1 MTVRRI
7 RRSQDGAGRRRA
19 QLEMLHRFA
28 ARLNQ
33 APDVQGIGEAVTS
46 ELRTLIDYHTCR
58 VHLLDDDGLTLVP
71 IAFRGE
77 LSEYDGETYDAL
89 VTTLGRGLTGHVAES
104 RHSYYTPN
112 ANEDAYAATIAG
124 TVDIEESILA
134 APLVFDDRLIGTVVL
149 SKVGVDQFDDEDRA
163 VLETVASHAAVAIEN
178 ARART
183 EIERALE
190 TEREAAARL
199 RAVDEMK
206 NAFLRAVSHDLRTPL
221 TVVLG
226 AAITLQREDMDL
238 QASEVLEMSALIEVN
253 ARKLDRLLR
262 NLLDVERLARGVIEA
277 RRQPTDVA
285 ALVATVVEES
295 RIGRDRIVHVD
306 AAPIVVHIDPAQ
318 TERILENLLV
328 NARRH
333 TPDDAT
339 IWVHARYEDKGLLL
353 RVEDDG
359 PGIPPELRDV
369 IFEPFRRGV
378 SDDPSPGT
386 GIGLS
391 LVAQFAELHG
401 GRAWVED
408 RSGGGASFRV
418 LLPCLRS
425 SPASAHRTRR
435 GRGSHERSTATTTA
449 H

>member
-1 MTVRRI
+1 
-7 RRSQDGAGRRRA
+7 
-19 QLEMLHRFA
+19 MLHRFA
-28 ARLNQ
+28 ARLNL
-33 APDVQGIGEAVTS
+33 APDLRAIGEAVTS
-46 ELRTLIDYHTCR
+46 ELRTLIDYHNCR
-58 VHLLDDDGLTLVP
+58 VHLLHEDGVTLVP

-77 LSEYDGETYDAL
+77 LSEYGGETYDAL
-89 VTTLGRGLTGHVAES
+89 VTAVGRGLTGHVAET

-149 SKVGVDQFDDEDRA
+149 SKVGIDQFDDEDRE
-163 VLETVASHAAVAIEN
+163 VLETVASHTAVAIEN
-178 ARART
+178 AGART

-226 AAITLQREDMDL
+226 AAITLQRDDL
-238 QASEVLEMSALIEVN
+238 DLASHEIREMSVLIETN

-262 NLLDVERLARGVIEA
+262 NLLDVERLARGVVEA
-277 RRQPTDVA
+277 RRQPTDIG
-285 ALVATVVEES
+285 ALVRTVVEES
-295 RIGRDRIVHVD
+295 QVARDRLVHVD
-306 AAPIVVHIDPAQ
+306 VAAAVANVDPAQ

-333 TPDDAT
+333 TPGDAT
-339 IWVHARYEDKGLLL
+339 IWVRGHLEEDALLL
-353 RVEDDG
+353 AVEDDG
-359 PGIPPELRDV
+359 PGIPAALREA

-378 SDDPSPGT
+378 TDDPAPGT

-408 RSGGGASFRV
+408 RAGGGASFRV
-418 LLPCLRS
+418 LLPCPTPGRRPHRS
-425 SPASAHRTRR
+425 GRR
-435 GRGSHERSTATTTA
+435 PHPRPRERAAEPTA
-449 H
+449 

>member
-1 MTVRRI
+1 
-7 RRSQDGAGRRRA
+7 
-19 QLEMLHRFA
+19 MLHRFA

-33 APDVQGIGEAVTS
+33 APDLRGIGEAVTS
-46 ELRTLIDYHTCR
+46 ELRTLIDYHNCR
-58 VHLLDDDGLTLVP
+58 VHLLDEDGVTLVP

-89 VTTLGRGLTGHVAES
+89 VTAVGRGLTGHVAES
-104 RHSYYTPN
+104 RQSYYTPN
-112 ANEDAYAATIAG
+112 ANEDPYAATIAG

-149 SKVGVDQFDDEDRA
+149 SKVGIDQFDDEHRA
-163 VLETVASHAAVAIEN
+163 ILETVASHAAVAVEN
-178 ARART
+178 ARSRT
-183 EIERALE
+183 EIEHALE
-190 TEREAAARL
+190 TEREVAARL

-226 AAITLQREDMDL
+226 AAITLQRDDVDL
-238 QASEVLEMSALIEVN
+238 QASEVQEMSALIETN

-277 RRQPTDVA
+277 RRQPTDVDT
-285 ALVATVVEES
+285 LVATVVDES
-295 RIGRDRIVHVD
+295 GICRDRIVHVD
-306 AAPIVVHIDPAQ
+306 APPLVVHIDPAQ

-333 TPDDAT
+333 TPEDAT
-339 IWVHARYEDKGLLL
+339 IWVRASYEAEGLLL

-359 PGIPPELRDV
+359 PGIPVELRQA

-378 SDDPSPGT
+378 PDDPSPGT

-408 RSGGGASFRV
+408 RPGGGASFRV

-425 SPASAHRTRR
+425 SPVRHRTVRAR
-435 GRGSHERSTATTTA
+435 PGRSSERSSTAPGA
-449 H
+449 

>member
-1 MTVRRI
+1 MTERGTR
-7 RRSQDGAGRRRA
+7 RRSEGAGRRRA

-33 APDVQGIGEAVTS
+33 APDVRGIGEAVTS
-46 ELRTLIDYHTCR
+46 ELRTLIDYHNCR
-58 VHLLDDDGLTLVP
+58 VHLLDDDGQTLVP

-89 VTTLGRGLTGHVAES
+89 VTAVGRGLTGHVAES

-112 ANEDAYAATIAG
+112 ANEDPYAATIAG
-124 TVDIEESILA
+124 TVDIVESILA

-183 EIERALE
+183 EIERVLE

-226 AAITLQREDMDL
+226 AAITLQRDDMEL
-238 QASEVLEMSALIEVN
+238 QAGEVQELSALIEMN

-262 NLLDVERLARGVIEA
+262 NLLDVERLARGVMEA

-285 ALVATVVEES
+285 ALVTTVIEES

-306 AAPIVVHIDPAQ
+306 VPPIVVHIDPAQ

-333 TPDDAT
+333 TPEDAT
-339 IWVHARYEDKGLLL
+339 IWVHASYEDEGLVL

-359 PGIPPELRDV
+359 PGIPTDLRKV

-386 GIGLS
+386 GVGLS

-408 RSGGGASFRV
+408 RAGGGASFRV

-425 SPASAHRTRR
+425 SHAADRRAPARTERRTRNR
-435 GRGSHERSTATTTA
+435 APIATP
-449 H
+449 

>member
-1 MTVRRI
+1 
-7 RRSQDGAGRRRA
+7 
-19 QLEMLHRFA
+19 
-28 ARLNQ
+28 
-33 APDVQGIGEAVTS
+33 
-46 ELRTLIDYHTCR
+46 
-58 VHLLDDDGLTLVP
+58 
-71 IAFRGE
+71 
-77 LSEYDGETYDAL
+77 
-89 VTTLGRGLTGHVAES
+89 
-104 RHSYYTPN
+104 
-112 ANEDAYAATIAG
+112 
-124 TVDIEESILA
+124 
-134 APLVFDDRLIGTVVL
+134 
-149 SKVGVDQFDDEDRA
+149 
-163 VLETVASHAAVAIEN
+163 TVASHAAVAIEN